1 MQRET
6 SNDSF
11 LDYGSVYHQ
20 PIDREHP
27 ELIHQTMVAI
37 TRRYVSQFY
46 CFNCDTYLQVKSGIG
61 VLLVSHTAEAAD
73 VQEFAMNRLIH
84 IRPNVYFAVVSTT
97 QKLEYDLYAE
107 SSYSLHITDFPS
119 QYEFLAVLPRIEIQK
134 ILGYYYRIRTE
145 NYCFH
150 GERHDFFEL
159 TYVDTGELET
169 EVDGTLYHLKEKDL
183 MIYGPGLLGRGNQQ
197 LSAKVLRRIGKEHLH
212 VLATKEKLFH
222 LRGRALLV
230 DTGDEEVDK
239 MLCG

>member
-73 VQEFAMNRLIH
+73 VQEYRTFVDKKRNMLMLVSNDFFQYPENHNRSH
-84 IRPNVYFAVVSTT
+84 HTVE
-97 QKLEYDLYAE
+97 LEYYLYICIN
-107 SSYSLHITDFPS
+107 L
-119 QYEFLAVLPRIEIQK
+119 RI
-134 ILGYYYRIRTE
+134 Y
-145 NYCFH
+145 
-150 GERHDFFEL
+150 
-159 TYVDTGELET
+159 
-169 EVDGTLYHLKEKDL
+169 
-183 MIYGPGLLGRGNQQ
+183 LLW
-197 LSAKVLRRIGKEHLH
+197 L
-212 VLATKEKLFH
+212 
-222 LRGRALLV
+222 
-230 DTGDEEVDK
+230 
-239 MLCG
+239 

>member
-73 VQEFAMNRLIH
+73 VQEFARRLPMC
-84 IRPNVYFAVVSTT
+84 R
-97 QKLEYDLYAE
+97 
-107 SSYSLHITDFPS
+107 SL
-119 QYEFLAVLPRIEIQK
+119 R
-134 ILGYYYRIRTE
+134 
-145 NYCFH
+145 
-150 GERHDFFEL
+150 
-159 TYVDTGELET
+159 
-169 EVDGTLYHLKEKDL
+169 
-183 MIYGPGLLGRGNQQ
+183 
-197 LSAKVLRRIGKEHLH
+197 
-212 VLATKEKLFH
+212 
-222 LRGRALLV
+222 
-230 DTGDEEVDK
+230 
-239 MLCG
+239 